1 MFIIGYP
8 LHALATIAQGLITF
22 YILVILAAAI
32 CTWISADPRN
42 GLVRALRMVTE
53 PALKR
58 IRKYIPVMSGVDL
71 SPLALVIILMFIQY
85 GILPIIERMA
95 TFLINA

>member
-8 LHALATIAQGLITF
+8 LQALAIIASGLITF

-32 CTWISADPRN
+32 CTWVNADPRN
-42 GLVRALRMVTE
+42 GLVRALRLMTE

-58 IRKYIPVMSGVDL
+58 IRKYVPVLSGVDL
-71 SPLALVIILMFIQY
+71 SPLALVIVLMFIQH
-85 GILPIIERMA
+85 GVLPIIGRMA
-95 TFLINA
+95 AFLINA

>member
-8 LHALATIAQGLITF
+8 LQALSIIASGLITF

-32 CTWISADPRN
+32 CTWVNADPRN

-53 PALKR
+53 PALR
-58 IRKYIPVMSGVDL
+58 RLRKYVPVMGGVDL
-71 SPLALVIILMFIQY
+71 TPLALVVILMFIQR
-85 GILPIIERMA
+85 GLLPIIDRMA

>member
-1 MFIIGYP
+1 MFILGYP
-8 LHALATIAQGLITF
+8 LQALAIIASGLITF

-32 CTWISADPRN
+32 CTWVNADPRN
-42 GLVRALRMVTE
+42 GLVRALRLLTE

-58 IRKYIPVMSGVDL
+58 LRRFVPVVGGVDL
-71 SPLALVIILMFIQY
+71 SPLALVVILMFVQR

-95 TFLINA
+95 AFLINA